1 MNDALAASAY
11 DAIQQQKI
19 NFAKS
24 MGFEL
29 DDTAQDVA
37 DEIADTATDGTDIEP
52 ENVDVDGRKPED
64 PPTDE
69 VEQPTAELET
79 EEQPEEQTDET
90 DKAEEI
96 NKVDFLCEEN
106 EGKKNYFIEG
116 VFLQSEIKNR
126 NNRMYPQKTL
136 AREVAKYDEN
146 YIQKGRALGELGH
159 PDGPSINLDRV
170 SHKILSLREDG
181 NNFIGKAKLLDTP
194 MGKVAKSL
202 LDEGVKL
209 GVSSRGMGSI
219 RKEEN
224 CNVVMDDFMLATA
237 ADIVAD
243 PSAPD
248 AFVDGIMEGKE
259 WVWDNGILKES
270 AVAEIKQEIDQATLI
285 NLQERKVS
293 AFETF
298 LKSL

>member
-1 MNDALAASAY
+1 MRL
-11 DAIQQQKI
+11 I
-19 NFAKS
+19 
-24 MGFEL
+24 
-29 DDTAQDVA
+29 
-37 DEIADTATDGTDIEP
+37 
-52 ENVDVDGRKPED
+52 
-64 PPTDE
+64 
-69 VEQPTAELET
+69 
-79 EEQPEEQTDET
+79 
-90 DKAEEI
+90 AEEI
-96 NKVDFLCEEN
+96 TQVDFLCEEK

-116 VFLQSEIKNR
+116 VFLQAELKNR
-126 NNRMYPQKTL
+126 NGRMYPQKTL

-170 SHKILSLREDG
+170 SHKITSLSEDG
-181 NNFIGKAKLLDTP
+181 TNFIGRAKLLDTP
-194 MGKVAKSL
+194 MGKIAKNL

-209 GVSSRGMGSI
+209 GVSSRGMGSLVK
-219 RKEEN
+219 RED
-224 CNVVMDDFMLATA
+224 CNMVADDFMLATA

-259 WVWDNGILKES
+259 WVWDNGILKEA
-270 AVAEIKQEIDQATLI
+270 AVAQIKTEIDEATLI

-293 AFETF
+293 AFEKF